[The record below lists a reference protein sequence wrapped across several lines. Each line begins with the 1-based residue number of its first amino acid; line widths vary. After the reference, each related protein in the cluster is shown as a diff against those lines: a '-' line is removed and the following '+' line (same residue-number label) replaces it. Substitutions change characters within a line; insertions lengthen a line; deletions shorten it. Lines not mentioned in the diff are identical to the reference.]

1 MGNFALRKLI
11 RETLSEYG
19 NFAFHKADIY
29 STDGSRFPKYDK
41 RKINTPTEID
51 FWSDLEF
58 HTDEDIPIS
67 ESDDSESEESG
78 LNDAGED

>member
-29 STDGSRFPKYDK
+29 STDGSRFPKYDEEHP
-41 RKINTPTEID
+41 NTPTEID
-51 FWSDLEF
+51 FWDDLEF

-67 ESDDSESEESG
+67 ESDEEES
-78 LNDAGED
+78 DGESDKEE